1 MLTDSLQAIL
11 TAASGLSDHS
21 AAVRAGDVFFA
32 LSSDPA
38 QLLAHAQ
45 QAVARGASAVWVE
58 AAHASALPET
68 LDGVPICGVPALSAS
83 ALSLAATYYAQ
94 PAESIRTVGITGTN
108 GKTSCAY
115 WGAQMYVSQGVSAG
129 MIGTLGVGSPSQWV
143 PTGYTTPTQVALQRA
158 LADLV
163 SQQMTVGLIEASSH
177 GLAQGR
183 LQPIPIELAVLTQIT
198 RDHLD
203 YHGSIEAYVADKF
216 RLFQGEALQ
225 AAVLNLDDSSGRL
238 FAKKLANTYPCI
250 TYALEPARRAMLSL
264 AAYAPVPGGMT
275 VSIDTPQGQIAGHWP
290 MWGRFNLS
298 NLLALLGI
306 AYYEGFDLQAVLTA
320 ASSWRAVPG
329 RMMRLQ
335 GADGLQVIVD
345 YAHTPDALAQVLHTL
360 RPHAQGKLWCVFG
373 CGGGRD
379 RGKRPEMLAI
389 AEQASDR
396 VVITADNPRQEPLS
410 AIMSDMLA
418 GARDPGCIDRVDD
431 RARAIAMAI
440 ADASSDDIIV
450 VAGKGHETGQQIGT
464 VTVPF
469 DDAQQVQRELTQRAT
484 R

>member
-1 MLTDSLQAIL
+1 MLI
-11 TAASGLSDHS
+11 AASGLSDHS
-21 AAVRAGDVFFA
+21 ATVRPGDLFFA
-32 LSSDPA
+32 LSSEPA
-38 QLLAHAQ
+38 QLLVHAQ

-58 AAHASALPET
+58 AAHASALPEM
-68 LDGVPICGVPALSAS
+68 LDGVPICGVPALSES
-83 ALSLAATYYAQ
+83 VLSLAASYYAQ
-94 PAESIRTVGITGTN
+94 PAQSIRTVGITGTN

-129 MIGTLGVGSPSQWV
+129 MIGTLGVGSPAGWV

-163 SQQMTVGLIEASSH
+163 SQQMTLGLIEASSH

-183 LQPIPIELAVLTQIT
+183 LESIPIELAVLTQIT

-216 RLFQGEALQ
+216 RLFQGKALQ
-225 AAVLNLDDSSGRL
+225 AAVLNLDDPSGRL
-238 FAKKLANTYPCI
+238 FAKRLAKTYPCI
-250 TYALEPARRAMLSL
+250 TYALDPARRAMLSM
-264 AAYAPVPGGMT
+264 AAYTAVPGGMT
-275 VSIDTPQGQIAGHWP
+275 VSIDTPQGQITGEWP
-290 MWGRFNLS
+290 MLGRFNLS
-298 NLLALLGI
+298 NLLAILGM

-320 ASSWRAVPG
+320 ASSWQPVPG

-335 GADGLQVIVD
+335 GGDGLQVIID

-379 RGKRPEMLAI
+379 RGKRPEMLAM
-389 AEQASDR
+389 AQRESDR
-396 VVITADNPRQEPLS
+396 VVITADNPREEALS
-410 AIMSDMLA
+410 HIMADMLTGVA
-418 GARDPGCIDRVDD
+418 DPRDIHRVDD
-431 RARAIAMAI
+431 RAQAIAMAI
-440 ADASSDDIIV
+440 AEANSNDIIV
-450 VAGKGHETGQQIGT
+450 VAGKGHETGQQVGS

-469 DDAQQVQRELTQRAT
+469 DDAQQVEYALTQRAG